1 MRLFNYALVAGDK
14 VISNI
19 ESTSPTANLL
29 CSGVG
34 GTAGNSDLDKKIGGG
49 LVMFATPFGDEDE
62 SPYGNSRLY
71 NVGRVNTSIETS
83 LSQSFSSHMTGSVRA
98 NFVFVVESNYRG

>member
-1 MRLFNYALVAGDK
+1 MRLFNYTFVVGNRE
-14 VISNI
+14 ISNI
-19 ESTSPTANLL
+19 ATTSPTANLI
-29 CSGVG
+29 CSGIVG
-34 GTAGNSDLDKKIGGG
+34 DGNADLDKKVGGE

-83 LSQSFSSHMTGSVRA
+83 LSQSFSAPMTGSVRA
-98 NFVFVVESNYRG
+98 NFIFVVESNYRG